1 MVLHEVRAV
10 VLNGGRDMVLYEVK
24 TVVLHD
30 GRDMVVCKEV
40 RTAVLHDGR
49 DMILHEV
56 GAWFCMM
63 EGVSVLHDSALHWG
77 NGYA

>member
-1 MVLHEVRAV
+1 MVEGTWFFMRLKLWFCMME
-10 VLNGGRDMVLYEVK
+10 GTWLYVN
-24 TVVLHD
+24 
-30 GRDMVVCKEV
+30 EV

-63 EGVSVLHDSALHWG
+63 EGVSVLHDSA
-77 NGYA
+77 